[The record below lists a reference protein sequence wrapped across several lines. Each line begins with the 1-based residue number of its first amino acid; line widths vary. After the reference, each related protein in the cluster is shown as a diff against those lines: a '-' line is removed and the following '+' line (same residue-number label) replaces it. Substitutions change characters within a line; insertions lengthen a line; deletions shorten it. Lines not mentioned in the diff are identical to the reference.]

1 MKLQITLTVPEAKR
15 VIAKSIVHRDD
26 VKHAFRNGKI
36 LLKGGTTISAI
47 SEELVGQKLR
57 IGGRI
62 SPRGT
67 MNALKKHNQHH
78 SVLIENGSF
87 TGIDN
92 TIGKVTGSLG
102 KEDVIIVSANA
113 FDVHGNAAIMA
124 AAPLGHNAGKAMAGF
139 SSQGSKVI
147 IAVGLEK
154 LIPGTI
160 QDAIQSSGRVTIN
173 KSMGAAVG
181 LIPLVGEIVT
191 EKEALEGLADVLV
204 TVISAGGIYGAEG
217 STTLVIEGIDSEAER
232 ILDIVMG
239 IKGTETSGTPESLV
253 ECEGGCPQC
262 ARHLACIYKNGEDVA
277 PEQEE

>member
-15 VIAKSIVHRDD
+15 IIAKSIVNRMD
-26 VKHAFRNGKI
+26 VKHAFKNGKI
-36 LLKGGTTISAI
+36 LLKGGTTVSAI
-47 SEELVGQKLR
+47 SEELVDKKLR

-67 MNALKKHNQHH
+67 MNALKKHEQHH
-78 SVLIENGSF
+78 SALIEGGAF
-87 TGIDN
+87 TGIDK

-102 KEDVIIVSANA
+102 KDDVIIVSANA
-113 FDVHGNAAIMA
+113 IDVHGAAAIMA
-124 AAPLGHNAGKAMAGF
+124 AAPLGHNPGKAMAGF
-139 SSQGSKVI
+139 ASQGSKVI

-160 QDAIQSSGRVTIN
+160 RDAIQSSGRTTID
-173 KSMGAAVG
+173 KSMGAAIG

-191 EKEALEGLADVLV
+191 EKEALEGLADVIV
-204 TVISAGGIYGAEG
+204 TVIGAGGIHGAEG
-217 STTLVIEGIDSEAER
+217 STTLVIDGSETEVER
-232 ILDIVMG
+232 ILDTVTE

-262 ARHLACIYKNGEDVA
+262 ARHLACIYKNGEDVT
-277 PEQEE
+277 PE